1 MILDEKIISEK
12 ILDILKNKSEINKT
26 RYKYIKSKDIE
37 RVIRYFV
44 KTIMRFVKLGYSV
57 NLPVH
62 RVYQKKMNIYIT
74 PKEREIVTRQFRMVT
89 RRSNYRFYVD
99 TSRSDKLSNNKK

>member
-12 ILDILKNKSEINKT
+12 ILDILKNKSEINKI

-99 TSRSDKLSNNKK
+99 TSRSEKLSNDKK